1 MGYKLLGFLVWRAG
15 KWYLGRRVAALSATR
30 KVAIAGGLA
39 AAAALVVLTLVG
51 GGKQVRPAGQ
61 LRS

>member
-1 MGYKLLGFLVWRAG
+1 MGYKLLGFIVWRAG
-15 KWYLGRRVAALSATR
+15 KWYLGRRLAALSVTR
-30 KVAIAGGLA
+30 KVALGGGLA
-39 AAAALVVLTLVG
+39 VAALLVLALLG